1 MRQKNTTGTD
11 YVYGRIDQ
19 DVALAYSHA
28 MGRNIPDYNYYID
41 APGETK
47 QLDALLDTVRAGD
60 RVIVG
65 TITDFMLPDIQDMLN
80 TLENLDELDVAVIS
94 RLQPDYDIKK
104 YRSAIRLA
112 DTICRVKMGKRPV

>member
-28 MGRNIPDYNYYID
+28 MGRDIPDYNYYID

-60 RVIVG
+60 PRNRG
-65 TITDFMLPDIQDMLN
+65 NNYRFY
-80 TLENLDELDVAVIS
+80 ASGYS
-94 RLQPDYDIKK
+94 RYAK
-104 YRSAIRLA
+104 Y
-112 DTICRVKMGKRPV
+112 P

>member
-28 MGRNIPDYNYYID
+28 MGRDIPDYNYYID

-65 TITDFMLPDIQDMLN
+65 TITDFMLPDIQD
-80 TLENLDELDVAVIS
+80 ARGRRGFPYCHSCS
-94 RLQPDYDIKK
+94 RWAYGRRLRCDL
-104 YRSAIRLA
+104 RSTE
-112 DTICRVKMGKRPV
+112 DHPV